1 MTEQNVPPQD
11 SQVPDP
17 QTFPPEEGTGIH
29 ASSVNAAEPS
39 TADWEAVT
47 FPGTLAIEQLPQA
60 TAEPASANPAPS
72 EPVAPPISKDDFS
85 RRETEL
91 LQLIQDLNQCNDALL
106 RRIGDLEEA
115 LERAETALQIEVE
128 RSQQN
133 QSITSAEAQAAIMQQ
148 QQQVA
153 QLLSELDIAN
163 DAVRRTTIHNETLQA
178 NLDTTRQ
185 RVAQLERECTLL
197 QRRFTEK
204 SNALSQAEATCR
216 DLRSRLQRQQHYTLQ
231 FKAAL
236 EKCLDVSVQRTPEP
250 VPEFRMVAEEPV
262 PRPHPLSMPKA
273 QQIQPWSSEEAISRP
288 DPTLGGLL
296 RNLKSVSQGPST
308 PVTPTAQPMPSQ
320 AAIPDPPS
328 DPEAEI
334 SLWQDLERVI
344 ETSAAQP
351 TASTP
356 VMPPVLDSS
365 PAPTSLAES
374 EEPELAFTEPSPWG
388 DPLPSTPVGKKSP
401 LNLEHDVEPIVVGS
415 TANPESVPNF
425 LPEPLSCPVIPPT
438 LPSAS
443 STAMSTAAP
452 TATLPPLLDN
462 RPQAQTPSPLVYP
475 LRPQKKLKSVAAV
488 QLPSFPRKQRSQ

>member
-11 SQVPDP
+11 SSVPDP
-17 QTFPPEEGTGIH
+17 QTYLSEEGTKSD
-29 ASSVNAAEPS
+29 APSMEVSS

-47 FPGTLAIEQLPQA
+47 FPGTLAVEHLPQV
-60 TAEPASANPAPS
+60 TEPTSAEPAPPKSA
-72 EPVAPPISKDDFS
+72 APPTKKADFN
-85 RRETEL
+85 RREAEL

-115 LERAETALQIEVE
+115 LERSEAALQLEVE

-133 QSITSAEAQAAIMQQ
+133 QSVTSAEAQAAIMQQ

-197 QRRFTEK
+197 QQRFTEK

-236 EKCLDVSVQRTPEP
+236 EKCLDMSVQRTPAP
-250 VPEFRMVAEEPV
+250 TPEFRMTAEPAS
-262 PRPHPLSMPKA
+262 RPQPLAMPKA
-273 QQIQPWSSEEAISRP
+273 EQIKPWSAEEAPSRP
-288 DPTLGGLL
+288 DPSLGNLL
-296 RNLKSVSQGPST
+296 RNLKSVSQGPNA
-308 PVTPTAQPMPSQ
+308 PVIPTAQPTPVQ
-320 AAIPDPPS
+320 HPAPPTPLS

-344 ETSAAQP
+344 ETSSAQP
-351 TASTP
+351 AAPAP
-356 VMPPVLDSS
+356 VTPPVLE
-365 PAPTSLAES
+365 PPTLLPPEP
-374 EEPELAFTEPSPWG
+374 EMPELAFTEPSPWG
-388 DPLPSTPVGKKSP
+388 APLIPSPSAKEAPVD
-401 LNLEHDVEPIVVGS
+401 LDLEVDTTVASS
-415 TANPESVPNF
+415 TFSSES
-425 LPEPLSCPVIPPT
+425 LPELLSEPPT
-438 LPSAS
+438 YPVTPSMSSSAS
-443 STAMSTAAP
+443 STAMPTAA
-452 TATLPPLLDN
+452 TAATLPPLLDN
-462 RPQAQTPSPLVYP
+462 RTQVQSPSPLVYP

-488 QLPSFPRKQRSQ
+488 QLPSFPRKQQLQ